1 MREYETTFVVQPE
14 ISDEGVK
21 ALCERLDATLEKQGA
36 IRLLYDDQGRR
47 RLAYEIKHFQ
57 KGHYILLLFLD
68 SGKVVP
74 EVERVLRLDDSVLRF
89 LTVQAKDDVVDI
101 EARKAEAAELERLRA
116 QRAAERAAREA
127 EEAARLAAEAESG
140 ELGRAAAMTT
150 TTRTTSPMPCSSIPT
165 STTTRRRTRDER
177 SLRTGRPAAR

>member
-1 MREYETTFVVQPE
+1 MREYETTFIVQPE

-47 RLAYEIKHFQ
+47 RMAYEIRHFQ
-57 KGHYILLLFLD
+57 KGRYILLMFLD
-68 SGKVVP
+68 DGKVVP

-116 QRAAERAAREA
+116 QRGGRARRARS
-127 EEAARLAAEAESG
+127 RG
-140 ELGRAAAMTT
+140 GRAAGRRSDRRRAG
-150 TTRTTSPMPCSSIPT
+150 RERGRRR
-165 STTTRRRTRDER
+165 RRRTTDDE
-177 SLRTGRPAAR
+177 P

>member
-1 MREYETTFVVQPE
+1 MREYETTFIVQPE

-47 RLAYEIKHFQ
+47 RMAYEIKHFQ
-57 KGHYILLLFLD
+57 KGRYILLLYLD
-68 SGKVVP
+68 DGKVVP
-74 EVERVLRLDDSVLRF
+74 EIERVLRLDDSVLRF
-89 LTVQAKDDVVDI
+89 LTVQAKDNVVDI

-127 EEAARLAAEAESG
+127 EETARLAAEAESG
-140 ELGRAAAMTT
+140 ELARAAL
-150 TTRTTSPMPCSSIPT
+150 
-165 STTTRRRTRDER
+165 DEDDDDADDVPDA
-177 SLRTGRPAAR
+177 LLPDPDLDDDEKEDAR

>member
-1 MREYETTFVVQPE
+1 MREYETTFIVQPE

-21 ALCERLDATLEKQGA
+21 SLCERLDATLEKQGA

-47 RLAYEIKHFQ
+47 RMAYEIRHFQ
-57 KGHYILLLFLD
+57 KGRYILLMYLD
-68 SGKVVP
+68 DGKVVP

-101 EARKAEAAELERLRA
+101 EGRKAEAAELERQRA

-127 EEAARLAAEAESG
+127 EEAARLAAEAAAG
-140 ELGRAAAMTT
+140 GAAAAAA
-150 TTRTTSPMPCSSIPT
+150 
-165 STTTRRRTRDER
+165 
-177 SLRTGRPAAR
+177 AARDDDDEDDDDEDEDDSRDADSDDDEKEDAR

>member
-1 MREYETTFVVQPE
+1 VREYETTFIVQPE

-47 RLAYEIKHFQ
+47 RMAYEIKHFQ
-57 KGHYILLLFLD
+57 KGRYILLLFLD
-68 SGKVVP
+68 DGKVVP

-89 LTVQAKDDVVDI
+89 LTVQAKDDVVDV

-140 ELGRAAAMTT
+140 EAARAAREDDDDDDAAD
-150 TTRTTSPMPCSSIPT
+150 
-165 STTTRRRTRDER
+165 DEPDA
-177 SLRTGRPAAR
+177 LLADPDADDDEKEDAR